1 MDLAIPSLA
10 ESPFKYAVIEGCRG
24 HTYMILKPPM
34 KPPHFS
40 CSLIFGLFL
49 WADRFL
55 LGLQNKS
62 YNLTVWLLVVIITII
77 FALERVRYAWTVS
90 LWWFSRCSKIL
101 GSTRR
106 LCYCH
111 DQGSTVFLY
120 TVYPAFFFCPFT
132 SPYLV
137 NSFKQCYL
145 QVSAV
150 IHPHKLADISQVAL
164 LYRVVYIPC
173 QWPWPMIVAR
183 FTCALC

>member
-1 MDLAIPSLA
+1 MSMDLAIPSLA

-120 TVYPAFFFCPFT
+120 TVYPAFFFLSVHFT
-132 SPYLV
+132 LPCELLQAMLSSGICR
-137 NSFKQCYL
+137 NS
-145 QVSAV
+145 S
-150 IHPHKLADISQVAL
+150 S
-164 LYRVVYIPC
+164 
-173 QWPWPMIVAR
+173 
-183 FTCALC
+183 